1 MIGRIKG
8 QLIEKKRDSVVID
21 VHGIGYV
28 VYVTEKTARSLNL
41 DNQSRDISLYSEL
54 LVKEDLLQL
63 VGFITQIEKD
73 WFNILRSVQG
83 IGAKVALTILNTLD
97 TKELLHALRMKNEL
111 AFSSVSGIGSR
122 MAQRLVVELS
132 GRKDL
137 VVLEDEEIKEIR
149 DDSNDQTVN
158 IIRRKEIQQDALS
171 ALQNLGFKTAEAQ
184 STIDKILIEAKSK
197 NCEIL
202 IPDDCKIGIKFSG
215 KGKNKKIND
224 VKKNEMILDIGEK
237 TLEKICDKIDLS
249 KTVLWNGP
257 AGYFENENFKK
268 GTISIAKKISDNT
281 KNKSLISIIGG
292 GDTLS
297 AINRSKEKLF
307 FTHLS
312 TAGGAFLEFLEGKD
326 LPGLSVLK

>member
-97 TKELLHALRMKNEL
+97 TKELLQALRMKNEL

-137 VVLEDEEIKEIR
+137 IVLEDEEISERR
-149 DDSNDQTVN
+149 DNSNVQTIN
-158 IIRRKEIQQDALS
+158 IIKRKEIQQDALS
-171 ALQNLGFKTAEAQ
+171 ALQNLGFKTVEAQ
-184 STIDKILIEAKSK
+184 STIDRILIE
-197 NCEIL
+197 
-202 IPDDCKIGIKFSG
+202 DDLVDASQL
-215 KGKNKKIND
+215 
-224 VKKNEMILDIGEK
+224 VKKALRS
-237 TLEKICDKIDLS
+237 L
-249 KTVLWNGP
+249 
-257 AGYFENENFKK
+257 AK
-268 GTISIAKKISDNT
+268 G
-281 KNKSLISIIGG
+281 
-292 GDTLS
+292 
-297 AINRSKEKLF
+297 
-307 FTHLS
+307 
-312 TAGGAFLEFLEGKD
+312 
-326 LPGLSVLK
+326 

>member
-97 TKELLHALRMKNEL
+97 TKELLQALRMKNEL

-137 VVLEDEEIKEIR
+137 IVLEDEEIKERR
-149 DDSNDQTVN
+149 DDSNEQTIN
-158 IIRRKEIQQDALS
+158 IIKRKEIQQDALS
-171 ALQNLGFKTAEAQ
+171 ALQNLGFKTTEAQ
-184 STIDKILIEAKSK
+184 STIDKILIE
-197 NCEIL
+197 
-202 IPDDCKIGIKFSG
+202 DDFIDVSQL
-215 KGKNKKIND
+215 
-224 VKKNEMILDIGEK
+224 VKKA
-237 TLEKICDKIDLS
+237 LS
-249 KTVLWNGP
+249 SL
-257 AGYFENENFKK
+257 AK
-268 GTISIAKKISDNT
+268 G
-281 KNKSLISIIGG
+281 
-292 GDTLS
+292 
-297 AINRSKEKLF
+297 
-307 FTHLS
+307 
-312 TAGGAFLEFLEGKD
+312 
-326 LPGLSVLK
+326 